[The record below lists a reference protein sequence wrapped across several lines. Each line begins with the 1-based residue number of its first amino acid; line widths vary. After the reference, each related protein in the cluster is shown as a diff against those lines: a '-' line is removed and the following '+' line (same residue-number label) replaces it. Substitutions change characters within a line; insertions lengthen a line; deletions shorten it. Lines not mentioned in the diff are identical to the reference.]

1 MAQSLTN
8 IRIAL
13 RSDDETNWVSSN
25 PILNAGELAIVKTAN
40 NNIKMQVGN
49 GI

>member
-1 MAQSLTN
+1 MAQTLAN

-13 RSDDETNWVSSN
+13 RTDDEQNWLSSN
-25 PILNAGELAIVKTAN
+25 PILNAGELAIVKTASN
-40 NNIKMQVGN
+40 DVKIKVGN

>member
-13 RSDDETNWVSSN
+13 RTDDETNWVSSN

-40 NNIKMQVGN
+40 NNIKMKVGN